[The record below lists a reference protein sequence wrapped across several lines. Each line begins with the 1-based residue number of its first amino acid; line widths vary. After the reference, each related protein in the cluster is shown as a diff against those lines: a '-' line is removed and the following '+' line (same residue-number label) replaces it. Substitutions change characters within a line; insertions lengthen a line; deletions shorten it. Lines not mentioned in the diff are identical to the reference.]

1 MTIFE
6 FGKNH
11 SRSKRPPLT
20 GNIYK
25 NSNYRTLQIVFVI
38 STFLLCNP
46 TVLIAADQSP
56 IKEMSDTVEALCPKL
71 AALNTAGQLSAAQ
84 QDVFLRCREV
94 KIQPGEDFTDL
105 TDADLDALDNM
116 TSTQTSS
123 MNRVTVEFAGPQVAT
138 VTGRMQALRAGNVG
152 GLAMQMN
159 AQPVEPVYYAGPI
172 TDSPSDSSSSAS
184 SSIWNHGRLGM
195 FVNGS
200 FGTGNRDQTEY
211 EPGFDYDAYS
221 VTAGVDYRFTN
232 NLVVGTALGYAF
244 SEADIDNDGGSAES
258 DGYGAS
264 LYATYYISEFY
275 IDLIGVYG
283 KKDYSTVRN
292 VDYSIVEFGGG
303 GTTVVDQSFNGDP
316 DAEEYGFSAGLGYSF
331 FKWGFTLQP
340 YGQLSYLDTEIDG
353 YSESLDQAN
362 TDAGFGLALAF
373 DEQDI
378 TSLTS
383 ALGAR
388 LAYTVNTSLG
398 VIVPHIS
405 FDWQHEYEND
415 SRNITARFVN
425 GIDDVDNLIV
435 IPTDDPDRDYY
446 RLGAGCSAV
455 LPHGVSAF
463 ASYETLIG
471 LADIS
476 SHLVTIGMRY
486 EF

>member
-1 MTIFE
+1 MAIFE
-6 FGKNH
+6 FGKTH
-11 SRSKRPPLT
+11 SRLKRPHFT
-20 GNIYK
+20 W
-25 NSNYRTLQIVFVI
+25 NSNAVENYRKFQIALAISAFVLCHPTLLV
-38 STFLLCNP
+38 
-46 TVLIAADQSP
+46 AADQLP

-71 AALNTAGQLSAAQ
+71 AALNASGQLSAAQ

-94 KIQPGEDFTDL
+94 KIQPGEEFDDL
-105 TDADLDALDNM
+105 TEADLNALDNM

-138 VTGRMQALRAGNVG
+138 VTGRMQALRAGTVG
-152 GLAMQMN
+152 GLALQMN
-159 AQPVEPVYYAGPI
+159 TQPVEPVYYAGPV
-172 TDSPSDSSSSAS
+172 TDLPADTASSAS
-184 SSIWNHGRLGM
+184 NSIWNHGRLGI

-200 FGTGNRDQTEY
+200 LGTGSRDQSEY

-221 VTAGVDYRFTN
+221 ITAGIDYRFTN
-232 NLVVGTALGYAF
+232 NLVIGTALGYAF
-244 SEADIDNDGGSAES
+244 SEADIDNDGGNIES

-303 GTTVVDQSFNGDP
+303 GTTVVDQTFNGDP
-316 DAEEYGFSAGLGYSF
+316 DAQEYGFSAGVGYSF

-340 YGQLSYLDTEIDG
+340 YGQLSYLDTDIDG
-353 YSESLDQAN
+353 YSESLDRAN

-373 DEQDI
+373 DDQEI
-378 TSLTS
+378 TSLIS
-383 ALGAR
+383 SLGAR

-398 VIVPHIS
+398 VIVPHVS

-455 LPHGVSAF
+455 LPHGMSAF